1 MTNVTDKVMYI
12 GMTNNL
18 FRRVYEHKN
27 SLVDGFTKR
36 YRVYKLVYYE
46 EYSQVKD
53 AIKREK
59 SLKGI
64 SRARK
69 NTLVETLNPEWED
82 LTYKLFPELFG

>member
-1 MTNVTDKVMYI
+1 MYYVYIMTNVTDKVMYI

-36 YRVYKLVYYE
+36 YRVHKLVYYE

-69 NTLVETLNPEWED
+69 KHV
-82 LTYKLFPELFG
+82 G